1 MQRTVSILAGLI
13 IVVGAVFIGQGLG
26 LLRGSSFMV
35 DDRRWAIIG
44 AVMVAIGIVIAWRA
58 NAQRRRSG

>member
-1 MQRTVSILAGLI
+1 MLRGAVILAGLL
-13 IVVGAVFIGQGLG
+13 VFAGAVFIGQGFG

-44 AVMVAIGIVIAWRA
+44 ALMVSLGAVIAWRTR
-58 NAQRRRSG
+58 AQRRD